1 MQQLNRKRRWIALL
15 LVLCLIAFFCLSGA
29 YFLANVHHVCTGEHC
44 PICERI
50 GILLAL
56 TAELGTMAVI
66 LLRLWAYGVP
76 VAVHNLAAFFQ
87 RIETTPIGRFDKMNN

>member
-1 MQQLNRKRRWIALL
+1 MQHWYNKRRWIALL

-44 PICERI
+44 PICEHI

-56 TAELGTMAVI
+56 TAEFGTIAVI
-66 LLRLWAYGVP
+66 LFRLWAYCVPLTAYKLTAIFHGV
-76 VAVHNLAAFFQ
+76 VS
-87 RIETTPIGRFDKMNN
+87 TPIGRFDKMNN